1 MRRSSR
7 FRKYRLALRAL
18 RAECP
23 VDRPV
28 RVRLEH
34 RHRRHY
40 GHCNP
45 TRDGKG
51 FTITVV
57 AKRATA
63 NEMRDTIVHEWAH
76 AMAWGAET
84 DHGPEWGVAYARAY
98 RATVED

>member
-1 MRRSSR
+1 MRRNDR

-34 RHRRHY
+34 TLAEKF
-40 GHCNP
+40 GSCNE
-45 TRDGKG
+45 TRNGKG
-51 FTITVV
+51 FTITVFTKGSS
-57 AKRATA
+57 AS
-63 NEMRDTIVHEWAH
+63 ELRDTIVHEWAH
-76 AMAWGAET
+76 AMAWGSET
-84 DHGPEWGVAYARAY
+84 EHGPEWGVAYARAY